1 MDLDLAVAAHLAD
14 ARRAWPTLEIAAAV
28 YAACLRETIAARADE
43 PADRVLATMPIDLVL
58 AAACG
63 TGDAAAIALA
73 RAELAPDLRHALART
88 GARRRDDRRGRA
100 ARVDHAV
107 RRRWRADPPVQ
118 RPRPAAQLGSQHRRA
133 HDPAH
138 AREIRPDRRPTTS
151 YRSSRR
157 RCAIR
162 SSRSMRAR
170 YAPQVRS
177 SFAQAMAA
185 LTPRQRNVL
194 RQYHIDGSTIDQ
206 LAVLYKINRA
216 TAARWVA
223 GARLALVTATRDR
236 LIAELVLEPHEVD
249 SVIRLVRS
257 QLSLSVRELA

>member
-1 MDLDLAVAAHLAD
+1 MDLDSAVAAHLAD
-14 ARRAWPTLEIAAAV
+14 ARHAWPTLEITAEV
-28 YAACLRETIAARADE
+28 YAACLRATLATRADE

-58 AAACG
+58 AAACS
-63 TGDAAAIALA
+63 TGDAAAIALT
-73 RAELAPDLRHALART
+73 RAELAPGLRHALART
-88 GARRRDDRRGRA
+88 GAPDATIDEAEQRVWIMLFVGDGAQIRQYSGRGRL
-100 ARVDHAV
+100 RSWV
-107 RRRWRADPPVQ
+107 RSIGVRTIRRMLGTDQAGADDERELSQ
-118 RPRPAAQLGSQHRRA
+118 LPAALR
-133 HDPAH
+133 DPELEA
-138 AREIRPDRRPTTS
+138 
-151 YRSSRR
+151 
-157 RCAIR
+157 
-162 SSRSMRAR
+162 MRAR

-177 SFAQAMAA
+177 SFAQALTA

-194 RQYHIDGSTIDQ
+194 RQYHIDGLTIDQ

-236 LIAELVLEPHEVD
+236 LVAELQLDPHEVD